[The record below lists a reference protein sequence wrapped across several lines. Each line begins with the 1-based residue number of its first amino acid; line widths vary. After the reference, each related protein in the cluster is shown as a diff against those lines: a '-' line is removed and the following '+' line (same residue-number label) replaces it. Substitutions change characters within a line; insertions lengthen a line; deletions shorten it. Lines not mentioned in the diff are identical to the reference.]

1 MSSFNIIFV
10 SWWQTVK
17 NKKRFWMDLGRLL
30 PHCHQ
35 FWRFTLW
42 EKESAP
48 TGIYIEHSSEWFTAQ
63 CGMRW
68 VPESPVLQVILPLA
82 HLPLFILL
90 FFILFWDWATLW
102 PPRYRL
108 TLIFQESSCLCLL
121 STGLAGV
128 CPTLC
133 LSVFFLLCFYPT
145 SFFCLPLFLISLS
158 FTPST
163 ILLCI
168 VWLAQMAFVPTVHR
182 QKPLTPPPLANR
194 LVFVYPWSSE
204 N

>member
-121 STGLAGV
+121 STGLTGV

-133 LSVFFLLCFYPT
+133 LSVFFLLLL
-145 SFFCLPLFLISLS
+145 LPHLFLLSPSLS
-158 FTPST
+158 HLSVSRFLNHSLVYCLAGTDGLCTHCSQTKTSHPTPSG
-163 ILLCI
+163 
-168 VWLAQMAFVPTVHR
+168 
-182 QKPLTPPPLANR
+182 
-194 LVFVYPWSSE
+194 
-204 N
+204 